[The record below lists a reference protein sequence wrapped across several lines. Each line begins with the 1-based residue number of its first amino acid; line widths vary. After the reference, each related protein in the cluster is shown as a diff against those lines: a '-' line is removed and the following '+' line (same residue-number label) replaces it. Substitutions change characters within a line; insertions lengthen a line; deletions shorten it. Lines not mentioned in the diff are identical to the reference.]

1 MRRAGGEARLRR
13 ALREELDELGIVGP
27 TDMAEVCRRLGAR
40 RGKPLKLSPYPLD
53 VPGPFG
59 LWIAT
64 PVVDFILYQQETT
77 NAHQQHIIAHE
88 LGHIIS
94 GHSSDDGDEA
104 GWYESFPDIPPDHVR
119 RALRRTHY
127 ETDQEREA
135 ETVATLLLERA
146 AVLEQVALPSQT
158 PRARRAQ
165 QALGEQQD
173 WL

>member
-1 MRRAGGEARLRR
+1 MNEPRLRR
-13 ALREELDELGIVGP
+13 TIRDELDELGIVGP
-27 TDMAEVCRRLGAR
+27 TDMAEVCRHLGAR
-40 RGKPLKLSPYPLD
+40 RGKTLKLLPYPLD

-64 PVVDFILYQQETT
+64 PVVDFILYQQQTT

-94 GHSSDDGDEA
+94 GHSSDDGDED
-104 GWYESFPDIPPDHVR
+104 GWYESFPDIPPDQVR

-127 ETDQEREA
+127 DTEQEREA

-146 AVLEQVALPSQT
+146 AVLEQIVLPPRTS
-158 PRARRAQ
+158 RARRAQ